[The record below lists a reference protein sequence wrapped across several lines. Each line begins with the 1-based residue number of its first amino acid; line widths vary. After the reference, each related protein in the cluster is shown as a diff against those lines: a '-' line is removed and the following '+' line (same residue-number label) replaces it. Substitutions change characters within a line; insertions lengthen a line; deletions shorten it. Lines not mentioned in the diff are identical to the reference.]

1 MKVVNS
7 HGGGSFLVWTL
18 VVQLVLCGS
27 GVYTA
32 DSTKNCTLLNESA
45 SERKV
50 LNRLESLAHKNFTAE
65 TTIGA
70 DSYTYV
76 FQLCGDA
83 GGVSGAG
90 VIQYE
95 NKKTETKPTVIGMY
109 NATQAIG
116 GSDWVMLIYTHG
128 DRYDGHCSK
137 ELRKAMIMISCN
149 KKVDV
154 GQLKVVLEERQKL
167 QDCFYLFE
175 LDSSSMCEVLES
187 HISAG
192 SIILIIGF
200 CLLAVYLIG
209 GFLYQRLIVG
219 AKGMEQFPNYA
230 FWVEVGNM
238 TADGCD
244 FVCRSQNR
252 EDGRAYRGVATEPL
266 EEEPEERDDHLL
278 PM

>member
-7 HGGGSFLVWTL
+7 QGGGPFLVWTL
-18 VVQLVLCGS
+18 VVQLMLCGS
-27 GVYTA
+27 GVYTS
-32 DSTKNCTLLNESA
+32 DGTKNCKLL
-45 SERKV
+45 SEAERNV
-50 LNRLESLAHKNFTAE
+50 LNRLEPLAHRNFTAE
-65 TTIGA
+65 IKNGSE
-70 DSYTYV
+70 SYTYV

-83 GGVSGAG
+83 AG
-90 VIQYE
+90 IPKAGIVQFE
-95 NKKTETKPTVIGMY
+95 SKKTESKPTVIGSY
-109 NATQAIG
+109 EATEAIG
-116 GSDWVMLIYTHG
+116 GSDWVMLIYRDG
-128 DRYDGHCSK
+128 DSYDQHCSK
-137 ELRKAMIMISCN
+137 EKRRAMVMISCDR
-149 KKVDV
+149 KTDA
-154 GQLKVVLEERQKL
+154 GQMTVVREDRDRL

-175 LDSSSMCEVLES
+175 LDSSAVCPALES
-187 HISAG
+187 HISTG

-230 FWVEVGNM
+230 FWVEFGNL

-244 FVCRSQNR
+244 FVCRSRNR
-252 EDGRAYRGVATEPL
+252 EEAPAYRGVASEPL

>member
-1 MKVVNS
+1 MVS
-7 HGGGSFLVWTL
+7 RQDGGPFLVWTL
-18 VVQLVLCGS
+18 VIQLVLCGS
-27 GVYTA
+27 GVYTS
-32 DSTKNCTLLNESA
+32 DGTKNCKLLKESD
-45 SERKV
+45 SERSV
-50 LNRLESLAHKNFTAE
+50 LNRLEPLVHKNFTAE
-65 TTIGA
+65 IVDGSE
-70 DSYTYV
+70 SYTYV

-83 GGVSGAG
+83 AGIPGAG
-90 VIQYE
+90 VVQFDSKKME
-95 NKKTETKPTVIGMY
+95 NKPTVIGMY

-116 GSDWVMLIYTHG
+116 GSDWVMLIYRDG

-137 ELRKAMIMISCN
+137 EMRKAMIMISCDKSVN
-149 KKVDV
+149 TDRMKVE
-154 GQLKVVLEERQKL
+154 LEDRQRG

-175 LDSSSMCEVLES
+175 LDSSAMCEIPKSQLS
-187 HISAG
+187 TG

-200 CLLAVYLIG
+200 CVLAVYLIG

-230 FWVEVGNM
+230 FWVEVGNL

-244 FVCRSQNR
+244 FVCRSRNR
-252 EDGRAYRGVATEPL
+252 EEAPAYRGVTTEPL

>member
-7 HGGGSFLVWTL
+7 QGGGPFLVWTL
-18 VVQLVLCGS
+18 VVQLILCGS
-27 GVYTA
+27 GVYTS
-32 DSTKNCTLLNESA
+32 DGTKNCKLL
-45 SERKV
+45 SEAERNV
-50 LNRLESLAHKNFTAE
+50 LNRLEPLAHRNFTAE
-65 TTIGA
+65 IKNGSE
-70 DSYTYV
+70 SYTYV

-83 GGVSGAG
+83 AG
-90 VIQYE
+90 VPKAGVVQFE
-95 NKKTETKPTVIGMY
+95 NQKTESKPTVIGLY
-109 NATQAIG
+109 GATEAIG
-116 GSDWVMLIYTHG
+116 GSDWVMLIYRDG
-128 DRYDGHCSK
+128 DNYDQHCSK
-137 ELRKAMIMISCN
+137 EKRKAMVMISCDR
-149 KKVDV
+149 KTDA
-154 GQLKVVLEERQKL
+154 GQMKVVREDRDRL

-175 LDSSSMCEVLES
+175 LDSSAVCPALES
-187 HISAG
+187 HISTG

-230 FWVEVGNM
+230 FWVEFGNL

-244 FVCRSQNR
+244 FVCRSRNR
-252 EDGRAYRGVATEPL
+252 EEAPAYRGVASEPL

>member
-1 MKVVNS
+1 M
-7 HGGGSFLVWTL
+7 WTL
-18 VVQLVLCGS
+18 VLQLVLCGS

-32 DSTKNCTLLNESA
+32 DSTKSCKLLSESD

-50 LNRLESLAHKNFTAE
+50 LSRLEPLAHKNFTAE
-65 TTIGA
+65 TKNGTE
-70 DSYTYV
+70 SYTYM

-83 GGVSGAG
+83 GGIPGAG
-90 VIQYE
+90 VVQIDS
-95 NKKTETKPTVIGMY
+95 KKTENKPTVIGMY
-109 NATQAIG
+109 DSTQAIG
-116 GSDWVMLIYTHG
+116 GSDWVMLIYTNG
-128 DRYDGHCSK
+128 DRYDAHCSK
-137 ELRKAMIMISCN
+137 EKRKAMVMISCDR
-149 KKVDV
+149 KMDE
-154 GQLKVVLEERQKL
+154 GQMKVVLEDRERL

-175 LDSSSMCEVLES
+175 LDSSAVCPALES
-187 HISAG
+187 HISTG

-200 CLLAVYLIG
+200 CLLGVYLIG

-230 FWVEVGNM
+230 FWVEVGNL

-244 FVCRSQNR
+244 FVCRSRNR
-252 EDGRAYRGVATEPL
+252 EEAPAYRGVATEPL